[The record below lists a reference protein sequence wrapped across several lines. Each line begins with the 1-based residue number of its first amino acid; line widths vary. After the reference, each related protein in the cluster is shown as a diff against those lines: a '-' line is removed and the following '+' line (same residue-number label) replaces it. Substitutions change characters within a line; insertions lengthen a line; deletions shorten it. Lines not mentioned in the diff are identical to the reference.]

1 MDENS
6 VKIKFYSLDG
16 KTVDVFSVKKNDI
29 IDFDKDIKTNKN
41 FNDAL
46 KKVLKKDMK
55 LLANKVINIVNEITK
70 KLAINGTILN
80 DKLESDISKIDL
92 IISDLENI
100 ISNLIIEKNS
110 IKIRFFSSNKKEKKE
125 KIKKLENSIEYI
137 SKSLNDI
144 ISIKDEYNKLDKRNK
159 DLEDLVFEDVKN
171 DEEDETDPL
180 ERTINF
186 YMSKNEKN

>member
-16 KTVDVFSVKKNDI
+16 KTVDYFNVKKNDI